1 MLPSWKTSLLRLI
14 GRDEYHSEECLKLDA
29 SFFLSLFD
37 LFLEQPN
44 HFLQYLCWSFDLA
57 LYLWLCDHDLH
68 VVDIDEVWYFPY
80 DEAKNQKRQSSLLYD
95 CIELYVLSLLFKLV
109 KIRRNECI
117 DLPKILT
124 EDLGCL
130 SKQFQPC
137 HWGEVQYNFIKH
149 MPIRFFPRRYDKE
162 VLRRVEEV
170 IDSAS
175 SDYDFKELLKIVQE
189 SVSISLDFLI
199 WVDTLSL
206 QEGLKRGIL
215 PIFRIDLGD
224 TMIGVFLL
232 LDFYVLMD
240 L

>member
-1 MLPSWKTSLLRLI
+1 
-14 GRDEYHSEECLKLDA
+14 
-29 SFFLSLFD
+29 
-37 LFLEQPN
+37 
-44 HFLQYLCWSFDLA
+44 
-57 LYLWLCDHDLH
+57 
-68 VVDIDEVWYFPY
+68 
-80 DEAKNQKRQSSLLYD
+80 
-95 CIELYVLSLLFKLV
+95 
-109 KIRRNECI
+109 
-117 DLPKILT
+117 
-124 EDLGCL
+124 
-130 SKQFQPC
+130 
-137 HWGEVQYNFIKH
+137 

-215 PIFRIDLGD
+215 PIFCIDLGD